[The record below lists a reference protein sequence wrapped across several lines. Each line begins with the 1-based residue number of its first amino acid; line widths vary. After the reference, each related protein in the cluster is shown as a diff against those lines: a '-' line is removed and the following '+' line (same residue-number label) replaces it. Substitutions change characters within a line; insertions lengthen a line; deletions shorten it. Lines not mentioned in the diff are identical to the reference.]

1 MKGIKTAVK
10 TDWKNYM
17 HGNTREMFL
26 PQQNFSVY
34 ATGLKKD
41 DMAYLSYHAEWK
53 GLKGEKAFK
62 KRSIFQMDY
71 IYDYAL
77 SGPYIETADGEK
89 DVMIK
94 LDINK
99 HFGGVTDVVETDKCG
114 FFMHSNDWG
123 ISFEEG
129 GYMKLTNIMLSK
141 NSPMPYIDS
150 DELKAEG
157 GAISKALI
165 VALHLSEERRAA

>member
-10 TDWKNYM
+10 TDWKNYL

-26 PQQNFSVY
+26 PQQNFVVY
-34 ATGLKKD
+34 ATGLKKGD
-41 DMAYLSYHAEWK
+41 TAYLSYHAEWK
-53 GLKGEKAFK
+53 GLKGKNAFK
-62 KRSIFQMDY
+62 NGGIFQTND
-71 IYDYAL
+71 IYGY
-77 SGPYIETADGEK
+77 SWIGPYIETADGEK

-99 HFGGVTDVVETDKCG
+99 HFDGVTDVVETDACG
-114 FFMHSNDWG
+114 FYMHSNDWG
-123 ISFEEG
+123 ISFEDG

-141 NSPMPYIDS
+141 DKPMPYIDS

-157 GAISKALI
+157 GGNK
-165 VALHLSEERRAA
+165 